1 VLPRVIK
8 YWRGVLGCALAFA
21 VSASAAQMLQLRVIE
36 GEGVSYRIGTRAT
49 RGITVLVT
57 DEADHPVEMASV
69 SFRLPDQGASGT
81 FNSGSRTE
89 MVTTGPEGHAS
100 VWGMQWNKT
109 PGTVEIR
116 ISAVKEQARAGL
128 VSTQFLS
135 DNVAPKAGGEGVFTA
150 SHGGHKW
157 LWIAAIASGAAAGGA
172 YALLHSQGS
181 APCQQ
186 FPNGQTLCGVN
197 PAVAGLSIGAPSII
211 VGHP

>member
-1 VLPRVIK
+1 VLPQAIK
-8 YWRGVLGCALAFA
+8 SWRGALLCTLSFA
-21 VSASAAQMLQLRVIE
+21 ASANSAQTLQLRVIE

-49 RGITVLVT
+49 RGLTVLVT
-57 DEADHPVEMASV
+57 DEAGRPVDRASV
-69 SFRLPDQGASGT
+69 SFRLPDEGASGT

-89 MVTTGPEGHAS
+89 MVITGPEGHAS

-116 ISAVKEQARAGL
+116 IGAVKEQARAGI

-135 DNVAPKAGGEGVFTA
+135 DNIAPKAGGEGVFTA

-157 LWIAAIASGAAAGGA
+157 LWISALATGAAAGGA
-172 YALLHSQGS
+172 YALLNSRS
-181 APCQQ
+181 SSPAA
-186 FPNGQTLCGVN
+186 N
-197 PAVAGLSIGAPSII
+197 PAVAGISIGAPSIV